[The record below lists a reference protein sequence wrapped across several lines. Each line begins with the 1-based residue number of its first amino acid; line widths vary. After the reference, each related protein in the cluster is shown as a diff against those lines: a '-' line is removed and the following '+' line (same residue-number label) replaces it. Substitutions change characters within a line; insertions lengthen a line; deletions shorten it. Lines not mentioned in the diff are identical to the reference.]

1 VRLIVRNLLLLLG
14 RRGTLDLLDVGR
26 LMRRGSLGLGWVRR
40 RVVALSRT
48 LGRRRL
54 MGRVGVRLVVVVLD
68 DTRPRVAG
76 VVRMVVWRWQALRRV
91 GVMLESETRSATQP
105 GQTKSSKKEEG
116 CRKRTIGAGYNNGE
130 G

>member
-26 LMRRGSLGLGWVRR
+26 LVRWGSLGLGWVRR

-91 GVMLESETRSATQP
+91 GVMHVGDECRRSGRGGGGRGVQKP
-105 GQTKSSKKEEG
+105 RDGG
-116 CRKRTIGAGYNNGE
+116 GE
-130 G
+130 GT